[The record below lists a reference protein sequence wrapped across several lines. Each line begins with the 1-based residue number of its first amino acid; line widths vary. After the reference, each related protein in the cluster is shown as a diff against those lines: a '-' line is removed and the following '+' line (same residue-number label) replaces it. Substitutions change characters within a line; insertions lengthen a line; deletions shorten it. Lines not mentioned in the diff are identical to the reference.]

1 MEQDKIIDLFRVD
14 TDLINRMHEVGKYV
28 DGLEHKICEAF
39 WFEWSADP
47 IVKQTWGYDAFAKII
62 QDSSIFVTQKY
73 NNANDM
79 QWLTQYDERGAQVNQ
94 LGIQFVSFMKA
105 SFACQLVTLDIL
117 RKKIRNDP
125 KKLAELTDTVLQCAA
140 LETDRMNTAYSE
152 QAQKNIVAK
161 QAKLATDYAADIAA
175 QIEQS
180 ASRSRELKNS
190 SALASKSA
198 HGMLAKTSEVATA
211 AEQSAMAMREAAHT
225 AGTLINVI
233 NDTRD
238 EVDSA
243 TEIANLATSHA
254 RTAVSVSETLSQQAG
269 AIESILG
276 LIREIAGQTNL
287 LALNATIEAARAGD
301 AGRGFAVVAQ
311 EVKSLANQTSNATD
325 DIGAKIAA
333 IQAATA
339 KAVEA
344 TMAIRATV
352 EDVHSSATRIRTAMD
367 RQSNS
372 VTAITAAV
380 DETALAADM
389 MSSTIMSISS
399 DTEAITHEITNL
411 ADGFVDVE
419 AMLTKVSERG
429 HHFAQRLTA

>member
-1 MEQDKIIDLFRVD
+1 MHNNFNIDMLTGDTNFMADLQKIGTIVKGSEEVIANIYWDEWRKDPVVREKLVDSKSNEYVTEIARLITIKFSSAYTKTWLEAVRKNGRQVCNAGIQLSSYINASLSTHLALIDMLRDKLGNDHVSLSNLTKTILKASMFEAGYMTQEYTEQTKRNLMKEKTALAESYAAEIA
-14 TDLINRMHEVGKYV
+14 TDIGVTVGKSQQ
-28 DGLEHKICEAF
+28 L
-39 WFEWSADP
+39 
-47 IVKQTWGYDAFAKII
+47 KQH
-62 QDSSIFVTQKY
+62 S
-73 NNANDM
+73 M
-79 QWLTQYDERGAQVNQ
+79 H
-94 LGIQFVSFMKA
+94 A
-105 SFACQLVTLDIL
+105 S
-117 RKKIRNDP
+117 
-125 KKLAELTDTVLQCAA
+125 
-140 LETDRMNTAYSE
+140 
-152 QAQKNIVAK
+152 
-161 QAKLATDYAADIAA
+161 
-175 QIEQS
+175 QS
-180 ASRSRELKNS
+180 AR
-190 SALASKSA
+190 
-198 HGMLAKTSEVATA
+198 GMLAKTSEVASA
-211 AEQSAMAMREAAHT
+211 AEQSAMAMREAAQT

-243 TEIANLATSHA
+243 AEIANLATSHA

-344 TMAIRATV
+344 TMAIRTTV
-352 EDVHSSATRIRTAMD
+352 ENVHASATRIRTAMD
-367 RQSNS
+367 RQSSS

-389 MSSTIMSISS
+389 MSSTITLISNDTQSIV
-399 DTEAITHEITNL
+399 TEITNL
-411 ADGFVDVE
+411 AEGFVDVE
-419 AMLTKVSERG
+419 AMLSKVNERG
-429 HHFAQRLTA
+429 HHFSRKLTA

>member
-1 MEQDKIIDLFRVD
+1 MEQNQIVD
-14 TDLINRMHEVGKYV
+14 ILSLDSALTSDMHEIGNFLY
-28 DGLEHKICEAF
+28 GSEQQISEAF
-39 WFEWSADP
+39 WGEWSKEA
-47 IVKQTWGYDAFAKII
+47 VVRESWGEDN
-62 QDSSIFVTQKY
+62 FVELISNTAQFIRLKY
-73 NNANDM
+73 KKAETLD
-79 QWLTQYDERGAQVNQ
+79 WLNSVGDRGRQARD
-94 LGIQFVSFMKA
+94 LGIPFLSYMKSSMA
-105 SFACQLVTLDIL
+105 AQLVTLDIL
-117 RKKIRNDP
+117 RKKID
-125 KKLAELTDTVLQCAA
+125 DSQ
-140 LETDRMNTAYSE
+140 
-152 QAQKNIVAK
+152 
-161 QAKLATDYAADIAA
+161 KLATLTDAIFRSSALEISRMAESYSAQAQQIAMAEQTKLATNFAADIASD
-175 QIEQS
+175 IETS
-180 ASRSRELKNS
+180 ANKSQALKHN
-190 SALASKSA
+190 SALASQSA
-198 HGMLAKTSEVATA
+198 RGMLAKTSEVASA
-211 AEQSAMAMREAAHT
+211 AEQSAMAMREAAQT
-225 AGTLINVI
+225 AGALINVI

-243 TEIANLATSHA
+243 TEIANLATNHA

-344 TMAIRATV
+344 TLAIRSTV

-367 RQSNS
+367 RQSSS

-389 MSSTIMSISS
+389 MSNTVMSIST
-399 DTEAITHEITNL
+399 DTESIANEIARL
-411 ADGFVDVE
+411 SDGFVDVE
-419 AMLTKVSERG
+419 SMLSKLNERG
-429 HHFAQRLTA
+429 QNFVQRLSA

>member
-1 MEQDKIIDLFRVD
+1 MSYQNIIDSISQNAE
-14 TDLINRMHEVGKYV
+14 LIAGMKLIGDVIKGSER
-28 DGLEHKICEAF
+28 DIAEAF
-39 WFEWSADP
+39 LSEWNKDSILPSKLDQNKYEQTIKNSIEYIHEKHLYTKNLKWISIIEEYGRNSKELGISYISYVMASSASQKATMTILRERLAHDIP
-47 IVKQTWGYDAFAKII
+47 TLQNLADVMMYTSMIEAGIMAESYSKQALDFTRKEQIKLANAYRDEISDSIQSTAAK
-62 QDSSIFVTQKY
+62 SHVLK
-73 NNANDM
+73 NNAEM
-79 QWLTQYDERGAQVNQ
+79 
-94 LGIQFVSFMKA
+94 A
-105 SFACQLVTLDIL
+105 S
-117 RKKIRNDP
+117 
-125 KKLAELTDTVLQCAA
+125 
-140 LETDRMNTAYSE
+140 
-152 QAQKNIVAK
+152 
-161 QAKLATDYAADIAA
+161 
-175 QIEQS
+175 QS
-180 ASRSRELKNS
+180 AR
-190 SALASKSA
+190 
-198 HGMLAKTSEVATA
+198 GMLAKTSEVASA
-211 AEQSAMAMREAAHT
+211 AEQSAMAMREAAQT

-243 TEIANLATSHA
+243 AEIASLATNHA

-344 TMAIRATV
+344 TMAIRSTV
-352 EDVHSSATRIRTAMD
+352 EDVHASATRIRTAMD
-367 RQSNS
+367 RQSSS

-389 MSSTIMSISS
+389 MSGTIISISS
-399 DTEAITHEITNL
+399 DTETIVYEITNL

-429 HHFAQRLTA
+429 QQFAQKLSA

>member
-1 MEQDKIIDLFRVD
+1 MEQNQIVDILSIDSALTAD
-14 TDLINRMHEVGKYV
+14 MHEIGEFLIGVEKKV
-28 DGLEHKICEAF
+28 SEAF
-39 WFEWSADP
+39 WAEWSKEP
-47 IVKQTWGYDAFAKII
+47 VVRESWGEDNFAELISNTAQFI
-62 QDSSIFVTQKY
+62 RLKY
-73 NNANDM
+73 KKAETLD
-79 QWLTQYDERGAQVNQ
+79 WLNSVGDRGRQARD
-94 LGIQFVSFMKA
+94 LGIPFLSYMRSSMA
-105 SFACQLVTLDIL
+105 AQLVTLDVL
-117 RKKIRNDP
+117 RDKIDDP
-125 KKLAELTDTVLQCAA
+125 QQLAKLTNAIFRSSA
-140 LETDRMNTAYSE
+140 LEVAKMAESYSA
-152 QAQKNIVAK
+152 QAQQIAMA
-161 QAKLATDYAADIAA
+161 QQTKLATSFAADIASD
-175 QIEQS
+175 IETS
-180 ASRSRELKNS
+180 ANKSQALKHN
-190 SALASKSA
+190 SALASQSA
-198 HGMLAKTSEVATA
+198 RGMLAKTSEVASA
-211 AEQSAMAMREAAHT
+211 AEQSAMAMREAAQT
-225 AGTLINVI
+225 AGALIKVI

-243 TEIANLATSHA
+243 TEIANLATNHA

-344 TMAIRATV
+344 TLAIRSTV

-367 RQSNS
+367 RQSSS

-389 MSSTIMSISS
+389 MSNTVMSIST
-399 DTEAITHEITNL
+399 DTESIANEIARL
-411 ADGFVDVE
+411 SDGFVDVE
-419 AMLTKVSERG
+419 SMLSKLNERG
-429 HHFAQRLTA
+429 QSFVQRLSA

>member
-1 MEQDKIIDLFRVD
+1 MEQDKSIDLFRVD
-14 TDLINRMHEVGKYV
+14 TDLINRMHEVGKYIE
-28 DGLEHKICEAF
+28 GLEHTICEAF
-39 WFEWSADP
+39 WLEWSVEP
-47 IVKQTWGYDAFAKII
+47 IVKKTWGHDDYAKII
-62 QDSSIFVTQKY
+62 HDSSIFITNKY
-73 NNANDM
+73 NNAHDM
-79 QWLTQYDERGAQVNQ
+79 QWLTQYDERGAQVNR

-105 SFACQLVTLDIL
+105 SVACQLVTLDIL

-125 KKLAELTDTVLQCAA
+125 KKLAELTDTVLKCAA
-140 LETDRMNTAYSE
+140 LETDRMNTAYSA
-152 QAQKNIVAK
+152 QAQKNTVAK
-161 QAKLATDYAADIAA
+161 QAKLATDYAEDIATD
-175 QIEQS
+175 IEQS
-180 ASRSRELKNS
+180 AGKSRELKNS
-190 SALASKSA
+190 SAIACQSA
-198 HGMLAKTSEVATA
+198 RGMMAKTSEVATA

-225 AGTLINVI
+225 AGALINVI

-238 EVDSA
+238 EVDGA
-243 TEIANLATSHA
+243 TEIANLAIHHA

-389 MSSTIMSISS
+389 MSSTIMSISG
-399 DTEAITHEITNL
+399 DTQAITHEITNL